1 MFAII
6 ETGGKQYKVAEGD
19 ILNVE
24 KLPKTDEG
32 GDIAFDKVLLINND
46 KGTQVGNPYI
56 AGANVMANFIEEGRD
71 KKVVIIKY
79 KAKVRYHVKNGHRQP
94 YTKIKIAKIG

>member
-19 ILNVE
+19 VLNVE
-24 KLPKTDEG
+24 KLPKTDES
-32 GDIAFDKVLLINND
+32 GDISFDKVLLINND
-46 KGTQVGNPYI
+46 KGTQVGDPYI
-56 AGANVMANFIEEGRD
+56 KGAKVMANFIEEGRD

-94 YTKIKIAKIG
+94 YTKIKITKIA